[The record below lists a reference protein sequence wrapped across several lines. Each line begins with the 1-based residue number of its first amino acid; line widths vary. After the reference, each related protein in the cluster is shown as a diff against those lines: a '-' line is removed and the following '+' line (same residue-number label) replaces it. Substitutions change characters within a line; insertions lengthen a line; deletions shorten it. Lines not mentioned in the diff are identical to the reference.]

1 MSMKW
6 EVLGHKV
13 LYKRFFQLDEYRVR
27 YDKFEGGSNE
37 VVREV
42 FERGDA
48 VAVLPY
54 DPLRDEIVLV
64 EQFRAGAVKASLEA
78 GREETPLGTPWLL
91 ELIAGMI
98 DKGGAAEEVV
108 RREAFEEAGCELRD
122 LIRVYR
128 YLVSPGGTTEQVTLY
143 AARTDT
149 ACLGGIHGLDH
160 EHEDIKVH
168 VIKRTDALD
177 MLSTG
182 QITNAVTLI
191 GLQWLALNYR
201 NLQSRWG

>member
-6 EVLGHKV
+6 EVQGHKV
-13 LYKRFFQLDEYRVR
+13 LYKRFFQLDEYRIR

-37 VVREV
+37 VVREL

-64 EQFRAGAVKASLEA
+64 EQFRAGAVKAS
-78 GREETPLGTPWLL
+78 RETGATPWLL
-91 ELIAGMI
+91 ELIAGML
-98 DKGGAAEEVV
+98 DKDETPEAVV
-108 RREAFEEAGCELRD
+108 RREALEEAGCELQE
-122 LIRVYR
+122 LIRAYH
-128 YLVSPGGTTEQVTLY
+128 YLASPGGTTEQISLY
-143 AARTDT
+143 MARTDT
-149 ACLGGIHGLDH
+149 AHLGGIHGLDH

-168 VIKRTDALD
+168 VIKRDDALD
-177 MLSTG
+177 MLNTG

-191 GLQWLALNYR
+191 GLQWLALNYKD
-201 NLQSRWG
+201 LQSRWR

>member
-13 LYKRFFQLDEYRVR
+13 LYKRFFQLDEYRIR

-54 DPLRDEIVLV
+54 DPVRDEIVLV
-64 EQFRAGAVKASLEA
+64 EQFRSGAVKASLEVCPE
-78 GREETPLGTPWLL
+78 RSFETPWLL

-98 DKGGAAEEVV
+98 DKGEPAEDVV
-108 RREAFEEAGCELRD
+108 RREALEEAGCELLE
-122 LIRVYR
+122 LIRVYH

-143 AARTDT
+143 TARTDT
-149 ACLGGIHGLDH
+149 AKLGGIHGLDH

-168 VIKRTDALD
+168 VIKRADALD
-177 MLSTG
+177 MLNAGRIS
-182 QITNAVTLI
+182 NAVTLI

-201 NLQSRWG
+201 DLQARWR

>member
-13 LYKRFFQLDEYRVR
+13 LYKRFFQLDEYRIR

-64 EQFRAGAVKASLEA
+64 EQFRAGAVRAS
-78 GREETPLGTPWLL
+78 GETGAMPWLL
-91 ELIAGMI
+91 EPIAGML
-98 DKGGAAEEVV
+98 DKDETPEEVV
-108 RREAFEEAGCELRD
+108 RREALEEAGCELRE

-128 YLVSPGGTTEQVTLY
+128 YLVSPGGTTEQITFY

-149 ACLGGIHGLDH
+149 AHLGGIHGLDH

-168 VIKRTDALD
+168 IIKRDDALD
-177 MLSTG
+177 MLNAG
-182 QITNAVTLI
+182 RITNAVTLI
-191 GLQWLALNYR
+191 SLQWLALNYKD
-201 NLQSRWG
+201 LQSRWR

>member
-1 MSMKW
+1 MSRKW
-6 EVLGHKV
+6 EVLGHVV
-13 LYKRFFQLDEYRVR
+13 LYKRFFRLDEYRVR

-54 DPLRDEIVLV
+54 DPQRDEIVLV
-64 EQFRAGAVKASLEA
+64 EQFRAGAVKASLEKSVDS
-78 GREETPLGTPWLL
+78 PWLV

-98 DKGGAAEEVV
+98 DKGETAEDVV
-108 RREAFEEAGCELRD
+108 RREAMEEAGCELQE
-122 LIRVYR
+122 LIRIYH

-143 AARTDT
+143 AARADT
-149 ACLGGIHGLDH
+149 TTLDGAIHGLDH

-168 VIKRTDALD
+168 VIKREDALE
-177 MLSTG
+177 MLNRGRIS
-182 QITNAVTLI
+182 NAVTLI

-201 NLQSRWG
+201 DLQARWL